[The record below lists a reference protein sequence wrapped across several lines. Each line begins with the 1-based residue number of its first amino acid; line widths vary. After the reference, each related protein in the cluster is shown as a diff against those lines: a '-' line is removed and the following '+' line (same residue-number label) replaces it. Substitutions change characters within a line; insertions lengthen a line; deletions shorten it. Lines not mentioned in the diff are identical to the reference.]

1 MSNGFFIKSKKN
13 MEIIKDGILKLL
25 APCILLF
32 ASFIFLTGINA
43 DADDQMFMIIKYA
56 IYALDFVALVIAIR
70 VVYGML
76 YDLDIIKSKIHRAKV
91 RDDD

>member
-13 MEIIKDGILKLL
+13 MEIIKDGILKLI

-32 ASFIFLTGINA
+32 ASFIFLTSISAEDG
-43 DADDQMFMIIKYA
+43 DQMFMIIKYA

-70 VVYGML
+70 IGYGML
-76 YDLDIIKSKIHRAKV
+76 YDLDIIKSKVHKAKI

>member
-13 MEIIKDGILKLL
+13 LEALKEGILKLI

-43 DADDQMFMIIKYA
+43 DESDTMFMIIKYA
-56 IYALDFVALVIAIR
+56 IYVLDFVALVIAIR

-76 YDLDIIKSKIHRAKV
+76 YDLDIIKSKIHKAKI